1 MKLTEE
7 EFAVFDLAFLL
18 HTPLSSVLEMP
29 YDEYLGW
36 HAYFKENPV
45 GWREDRRAYAIMR
58 SMGFK
63 EPPET
68 IFPSLKPAN
77 TAPTSMKNI
86 KNSAI
91 FKFMLNASGGD
102 RLGFEGDV

>member
-58 SMGFK
+58 TMGFSDSAGSV
-63 EPPET
+63 
-68 IFPSLKPAN
+68 FPTL
-77 TAPTSMKNI
+77 APRAQKTDVKGI
-86 KNSAI
+86 KSSAV
-91 FKFMLNASGGD
+91 FGLMLNAKGGD
-102 RLGFEGDV
+102 KLEFEGDV